1 MKRALMLAVTFSF
14 LSAASVQAQDKPAAE
29 KPAKPDCTA
38 QKTAVDEAVA
48 ASKVKPDLTSC
59 KEMKGKEKTDC
70 EKPIKDKAKE
80 DAKMAKEKVT
90 EAKKALA
97 CCNNPKKKG
106 CEEAAA
112 APAPT
117 P

>member
-1 MKRALMLAVTFSF
+1 MKRALMLAVTFCF
-14 LSAASVQAQDKPAAE
+14 LSAASARAE
-29 KPAKPDCTA
+29 DKPAKPDCTA
-38 QKTAVDEAVA
+38 QKAAVDEAVA

-80 DAKMAKEKVT
+80 DAKAAKDKVA
-90 EAKKALA
+90 EAKKTLA

-112 APAPT
+112 PAPT

>member
-1 MKRALMLAVTFSF
+1 MKRALMLAVAFSF
-14 LSAASVQAQDKPAAE
+14 LSAASASAE
-29 KPAKPDCTA
+29 DKPAKPDCTA

-48 ASKVKPDLTSC
+48 ASKVKADLSSC
-59 KEMKGKEKTDC
+59 KEMKGAEKTEC

-80 DAKMAKEKVT
+80 DAKMAKEKVA

-112 APAPT
+112 PAAPAPT